1 MGSIDVKESSGF
13 LQTSL
18 ALKNNLKLNIFDRKW
33 HMLQIFP
40 FFTTDLAL
48 ISALYARWRS

>member
-13 LQTSL
+13 LQSSL
-18 ALKNNLKLNIFDRKW
+18 VFKNNLKLNIFDRKW